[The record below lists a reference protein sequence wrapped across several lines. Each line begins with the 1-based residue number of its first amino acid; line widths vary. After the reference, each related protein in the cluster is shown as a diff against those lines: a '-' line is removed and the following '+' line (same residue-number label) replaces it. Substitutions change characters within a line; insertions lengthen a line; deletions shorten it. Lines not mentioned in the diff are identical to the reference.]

1 MLLFISI
8 LTLGIV
14 LGAVVVIQRQPNILK
29 GGKKRQQLLP
39 EERTVFNL
47 KIGDI
52 VQYIDKDWV
61 VEGKLTY
68 RDKGYAWFEYLLQ
81 DDNEIRWLS
90 VDEDDRVEVAF
101 LESTNFLDV
110 EGTPPKQLNFVGDT
124 YYQKEKGQA
133 TMSRTGTTLR
143 RTAQICQYFDYEGPD
158 DKVLSIEFWNG
169 EYEVTVGQRINPKAL
184 ILLPGDGRSVYR

>member
-1 MLLFISI
+1 MFLFVSL
-8 LTLGIV
+8 LTLGIII
-14 LGAVVVIQRQPNILK
+14 GAVIVIQRQPSILK
-29 GGKKRQQLLP
+29 ESKKRQQLLS

-68 RDKGYAWFEYLLQ
+68 RDNGYTWFEYLLQ

-110 EGTPPKQLNFVGDT
+110 EGTPPKQLSFVGDT
-124 YYQKEKGQA
+124 YQQKEKGQA

-143 RTAQICQYFDYEGPD
+143 RTAQICQYFDYEGQN
-158 DKVLSIEFWNG
+158 DKVLSIEFWDG
-169 EYEVTVGQRINPKAL
+169 EYEVTVGQRINPRAL